1 MFDLIKLTE
10 NQKQILIKFIET
22 KTKFPITENLKNYIN
37 NKMYYSQYVYI
48 SRLFNQ
54 KKFNKAYKILLEYR

>member
-37 NKMYYSQYVYI
+37 NKMSYSQYVYI